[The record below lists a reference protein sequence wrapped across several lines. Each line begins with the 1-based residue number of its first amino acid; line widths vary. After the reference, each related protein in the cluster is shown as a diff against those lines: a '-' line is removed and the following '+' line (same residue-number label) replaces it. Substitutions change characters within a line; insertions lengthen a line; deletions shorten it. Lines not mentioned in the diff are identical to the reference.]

1 MSSLTVILSP
11 ALVGASCTA
20 LTVIAT
26 VSVALSPSPSLAV
39 NERTALVLTFD
50 ALVHVMVAI
59 AVLILATVPPNT
71 IELSSVPSPEANV
84 KPETLASV
92 NVPPWVDEIVIESKV
107 VSSTS
112 AITEPVI
119 AFATSSLVVTSAAVP
134 DHVGTSFAAA
144 NDVVIT
150 AVPLEVAPSCTV

>member
-59 AVLILATVPPNT
+59 AVLISATVPPNT
-71 IELSSVPSPEANV
+71 IELSAVPSPEANV
-84 KPETLASV
+84 NPETLASV
-92 NVPPWVDEIVIESKV
+92 NVPP
-107 VSSTS
+107 
-112 AITEPVI
+112 
-119 AFATSSLVVTSAAVP
+119 
-134 DHVGTSFAAA
+134 
-144 NDVVIT
+144 
-150 AVPLEVAPSCTV
+150 